1 MQIDVI
7 VCKAYWPEGDIVVA
21 QEFPPLTAEN
31 ERMNIV
37 AEWNDV
43 SSHHQSEIIE
53 IQSGGN
59 RQSFNTDAFI
69 LSHRHDIC
77 ICMVTCMLLLSR
89 VLSHHIIATITAK
102 DDHDRHDT
110 RHHTHHMTRYPTS
123 PTSHDRIPGAAEG
136 ERHWERHK
144 HCCPGQKHLGTWWG
158 HWNLRMECFGIKKK
172 QLNKLVRAGFKE
184 VTISHRIS
192 IVEVVW
198 VRRRIKIYPDI
209 NIFIN
214 TIMVT
219 IYRVSIVEI
228 VWVRR
233 RIEIYSDIIYS
244 SNTIMVSIYRV
255 SIVQNVRVRRR
266 VERRGVGGA
275 RHLGFRCGSTLK
287 ISFEISFKISGQ
299 QI

>member
-1 MQIDVI
+1 
-7 VCKAYWPEGDIVVA
+7 
-21 QEFPPLTAEN
+21 
-31 ERMNIV
+31 
-37 AEWNDV
+37 
-43 SSHHQSEIIE
+43 
-53 IQSGGN
+53 
-59 RQSFNTDAFI
+59 
-69 LSHRHDIC
+69 
-77 ICMVTCMLLLSR
+77 
-89 VLSHHIIATITAK
+89 
-102 DDHDRHDT
+102 
-110 RHHTHHMTRYPTS
+110 MTRYPTS
-123 PTSHDRIPGAAEG
+123 HTSHDRIPGAAEG

-198 VRRRIKIYPDI
+198 VRRRI
-209 NIFIN
+209 
-214 TIMVT
+214 
-219 IYRVSIVEI
+219 
-228 VWVRR
+228 
-233 RIEIYSDIIYS
+233 EIYSDIIYS

-299 QI
+299 QM